1 MKRIENKAE
10 GKDTKTKNFK
20 TLRHGSYAVLIT
32 VIVIVVALVINILA
46 TMVVNRF
53 PVDLDLT
60 ANQDYS
66 ISDKNID
73 YIREVAH
80 PVTITLCV
88 GEGDYDVTNAAGTA
102 QYLYEQQRVID
113 STGGRYLQQVDAM
126 LREYTQYNSNI
137 TLQYSDPQLPAF
149 TDIQQRFSDQQ
160 IGYGYILVESTF
172 EVDGQ
177 MVERNRVIALDDMF
191 QLESVP
197 LDAYGMYVYY
207 YITGSNL
214 ETELTSAIYSV
225 TSDETTQVLF
235 IAGHSSEE
243 DITALQ
249 TMMEHNNYAFSTL
262 DNLINE
268 DIPEETDIVLITAP
282 TSDYSGEELAKLDA
296 FLEND
301 GQRGKTLLFF
311 GSAASP
317 DLPNFYDFLDEW
329 GIHASAGTLYETD
342 SYSGS
347 ETAMML
353 QNSQSDYTASVNDT
367 TYEYVGQ
374 DCLPMTVGFDSQG
387 NRTTTQL
394 IATNDTVVVRP
405 AGVGDEFNPD
415 NATKGTY
422 AAGIVSKDT
431 IYAENMAERN
441 SYVIAFSSIDFIGE
455 AWNSYP
461 TVGNNELVLSA
472 VNTVMGRD
480 ADDITI
486 STRTINT
493 LTFTQDSG
501 LSRFMVILFMIVL
514 PVAVLATGVIIW
526 VWRRRR

>member
-1 MKRIENKAE
+1 MNHMENKPENTSAKA
-10 GKDTKTKNFK
+10 GNFNA
-20 TLRHGSYAVLIT
+20 LRHGSYAVLIT

-46 TMVVNRF
+46 TLVVNRF
-53 PVDLDLT
+53 PIDLDLT

-66 ISDKNID
+66 ISDKNIN

-88 GEGDYDVTNAAGTA
+88 GEGDYDVTNSATTA
-102 QYLYEQQRVID
+102 QYLRSMYGITD

-160 IGYGYILVESTF
+160 IGYGYILVESAF
-172 EVDGQ
+172 EVEGQ
-177 MVERNRVIALDDMF
+177 TVERNRVIALGDMF
-191 QLESVP
+191 QL
-197 LDAYGMYVYY
+197 DTTNYTTYG

-225 TSDETTQVLF
+225 TSDETTQVLY
-235 IAGHSSEE
+235 IASHSNKE
-243 DITALQ
+243 DIAELQ

-282 TSDYSGEELAKLDA
+282 TSDYSGEELTKLDA

-329 GIHASAGTLYETD
+329 GIHASAGTLYETN

-415 NATKGTY
+415 NATKGAY

-441 SYVIAFSSIDFIGE
+441 SYVIAFSSIDFIG
-455 AWNSYP
+455 ADWNSYP
-461 TVGNNELVLSA
+461 TVGNNEFVLSA

-501 LSRFMVILFMIVL
+501 LSRFMIILFMIVL
-514 PVAVLATGVIIW
+514 PVAVLATGIIIW

>member
-10 GKDTKTKNFK
+10 GKDTKIKNFK

-102 QYLYEQQRVID
+102 QYLRSMYGITD

-160 IGYGYILVESTF
+160 IGYGYILVESSF
-172 EVDGQ
+172 EIDGQ
-177 MVERNRVIALDDMF
+177 TVERNRVIALGDMF
-191 QLESVP
+191 QLDTTNYAS
-197 LDAYGMYVYY
+197 YG

-225 TSDETTQVLF
+225 TSDETTQVLY
-235 IAGHSSEE
+235 ITGHSDEA
-243 DITALQ
+243 DISTLQ
-249 TMMEHNNYAFSTL
+249 TLMEHNNYAFSTL
-262 DNLINE
+262 DSLISE
-268 DIPEETDIVLITAP
+268 DIPEETDIVLIAAP
-282 TSDYSGEELAKLDA
+282 TSDFSGEELEKLDA
-296 FLEND
+296 FLDND

-311 GSAASP
+311 GSASSP

-329 GIHASAGTLYETD
+329 GIRASAGTLYEADLYD
-342 SYSGS
+342 SQT
-347 ETAMML
+347 TAMML

-367 TYEYVGQ
+367 NYEYVGQ

-387 NRTTTQL
+387 NRTTTQI
-394 IATNDTVVVRP
+394 IATSNTVIVRP
-405 AGVGDEFNPD
+405 AGVGNEFNPD
-415 NATKGTY
+415 NATQGTY

-431 IYAENMAERN
+431 IYSDNMAELD

-455 AWNSYP
+455 MWNSYP
-461 TVGNNELVLSA
+461 SVGNNELVLST

-486 STRTINT
+486 STRTINN
-493 LTFTQDSG
+493 LLFTQDPG
-501 LSRFMVILFMIVL
+501 LSQVMRVLFIIIV
-514 PVAVLATGVIIW
+514 PVAIIITGVIIW